1 MTHSKTWMSVLISVL
16 VLSFA
21 GFCLAQ
27 EDAGSEPAEA
37 AGAAVAE
44 GAEGTVEAQIDS
56 SLADLLSSVETPV
69 EEAAAAEGRFMTRF
83 KESGLVTLFIK
94 GGNFMWALL
103 ITSIVGV
110 AVIIERL
117 ITLTRARTDTRR
129 LMKRVLDALHSKGVE
144 AAAQECERTRG
155 PIASIL
161 HAGLKRADM
170 GAEAVERSIT
180 AAGTVET
187 SFLER
192 GLVWLSTVATIAPL
206 LGFLGTVSG
215 MIRAFNAIAEAEQVN
230 AKLVASGISEALIT
244 TATGLII
251 AIPMQA
257 FHNYFVSQIDRF
269 IIEMEES
276 SADLVDTLVIL
287 GKLEPPKVGE

>member
-1 MTHSKTWMSVLISVL
+1 MLVISV
-16 VLSFA
+16 A

-27 EDAGSEPAEA
+27 EGSAEA
-37 AGAAVAE
+37 AGATAEEGAE
-44 GAEGTVEAQIDS
+44 GAEGAAMEAQVDS
-56 SLADLLSSVETPV
+56 SLADLLASVETPV
-69 EEAAAAEGRFMTRF
+69 EEAEMPEGGMMTRLR
-83 KESGLVTLFIK
+83 ESGLVTLFFK
-94 GGNFMWALL
+94 GGNFMYALL
-103 ITSIVGV
+103 VTSIIGV

-129 LMKRVLDALHSKGVE
+129 LMKKVLDALHSKGVE

-170 GAEAVERSIT
+170 GTEAVERSIV

-192 GLVWLSTVATIAPL
+192 GLIWLSTVATVAPL

-251 AIPMQA
+251 AIPMQT

-287 GKLEPPKVGE
+287 GKMQPPKVGE

>member
-1 MTHSKTWMSVLISVL
+1 MTRFRTWVYVVTVGLLLLAS
-16 VLSFA
+16 A
-21 GFCLAQ
+21 GACVGQEEAAQ
-27 EDAGSEPAEA
+27 PAE
-37 AGAAVAE
+37 GMEGTIE
-44 GAEGTVEAQIDS
+44 GAPADS
-56 SLADLLSSVETPV
+56 SLADLLASVETPV
-69 EEAAAAEGRFMTRF
+69 EQAEAPKAGIMARLR
-83 KESGLVTLFIK
+83 ESGLVTLFIK
-94 GGNFMWALL
+94 GSTFMWPLL
-103 ITSIVGV
+103 ITSIIGV

-144 AAAQECERTRG
+144 AAAEECEKTRG

-170 GAEAVERSIT
+170 GAEAVERSIV

-187 SFLER
+187 AFLER
-192 GLVWLSTVATIAPL
+192 GLIWLSTVATIAPL

-244 TATGLII
+244 TAAGLII

-257 FHNYFVSQIDRF
+257 FHNYFVSLIDRF
-269 IIEMEES
+269 ITEMEES

-287 GKLEPPKVGE
+287 GKMQPPKVGE

>member
-1 MTHSKTWMSVLISVL
+1 MTRFKTWVPVIIVSLL
-16 VLSFA
+16 VLMLT

-27 EDAGSEPAEA
+27 EEGSGAEPSEMAEGTE
-37 AGAAVAE
+37 GAAV
-44 GAEGTVEAQIDS
+44 DS
-56 SLADLLSSVETPV
+56 SIAELLSSVETPA
-69 EEAAAAEGRFMTRF
+69 EEAQVPEEGLMARF
-83 KESGLVTLFIK
+83 KESGLVTLFMR
-94 GGNFMWALL
+94 GGNFMYALL
-103 ITSIVGV
+103 VTSIVGV

-117 ITLTRARTDTRR
+117 ITLTRARTDTRQ

-144 AAAQECERTRG
+144 AATEECERTRG

-180 AAGTVET
+180 AAGTIET

-192 GLVWLSTVATIAPL
+192 GLIWLSTVATIAPL

-287 GKLEPPKVGE
+287 GKMQPPKVGE

>member
-1 MTHSKTWMSVLISVL
+1 MTHVRIWVSLIIISML
-16 VLSFA
+16 AISFA
-21 GFCLAQ
+21 GVCLAQ
-27 EDAGSEPAEA
+27 EGAAEEA
-37 AGAAVAE
+37 AAETAE
-44 GAEGTVEAQIDS
+44 GAEEAPMEAQADS
-56 SLADLLSSVETPV
+56 SLADLLASVETPV
-69 EEAAAAEGRFMTRF
+69 EDAEVPEGGMMTRIR
-83 KESGLVTLFIK
+83 ESGLVTLFFK
-94 GGNFMWALL
+94 GGNFMYALL
-103 ITSIVGV
+103 VTSIIGV

-129 LMKRVLDALHSKGVE
+129 LMKTVLDALHSKGVE

-170 GAEAVERSIT
+170 GAEAVERSIE

-192 GLVWLSTVATIAPL
+192 GLIWLSTVATVAPL

-251 AIPMQA
+251 AIPMQT

-287 GKLEPPKVGE
+287 GKMQPPKVGE

>member
-1 MTHSKTWMSVLISVL
+1 MTHFKTWVCVLIVSLLLASLAGVC
-16 VLSFA
+16 LS
-21 GFCLAQ
+21 Q
-27 EDAGSEPAEA
+27 EEGAAAEPEEAAEA
-37 AGAAVAE
+37 TEETAV
-44 GAEGTVEAQIDS
+44 DS
-56 SLADLLSSVETPV
+56 SLADLLASVEIPV
-69 EEAAAAEGRFMTRF
+69 EEAEVPEGGVLARFR
-83 KESGLVTLFIK
+83 ESGLVTLFVK

-103 ITSIVGV
+103 VTSIVGV

-170 GAEAVERSIT
+170 GAEAVERSIV

-192 GLVWLSTVATIAPL
+192 GLIWLSTVATIAPL

-287 GKLEPPKVGE
+287 GKMQPPKVGE